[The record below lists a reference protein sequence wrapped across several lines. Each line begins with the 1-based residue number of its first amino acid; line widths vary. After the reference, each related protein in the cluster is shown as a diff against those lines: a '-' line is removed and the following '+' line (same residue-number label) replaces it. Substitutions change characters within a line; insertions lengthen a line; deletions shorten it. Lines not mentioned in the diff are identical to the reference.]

1 MGFNTLGK
9 ISVYHIHVL
18 YEYVYILDAANA
30 HLYVCFHSLHKKEN
44 NVFLFLSA
52 STFRDCLLFVS
63 FGNSFQFR
71 NISIAAV

>member
-1 MGFNTLGK
+1 MGFNALGK

-44 NVFLFLSA
+44 NVFLFLDKDFSEQ
-52 STFRDCLLFVS
+52 TFYRELS
-63 FGNSFQFR
+63 RRG
-71 NISIAAV
+71 